1 MHKKMT
7 KTDIFYY
14 SRSKLLLYLLFNLVL
29 LTLALFFTWV
39 IFPQY
44 GIVYS
49 LALGVCVLSV
59 VATIV
64 AMIIHH
70 PLAVISSSSI
80 KIDFCASLKWKD
92 IKSAHKVQFGH
103 KELIIF
109 EVKNLSKY
117 KLNFMQKII
126 KNSKFSAFSIPLY
139 AMDFR
144 DAEAIEKIIGQ
155 YVRID

>member
-1 MHKKMT
+1 MNKKLI
-7 KTDIFYY
+7 KTDVFYY
-14 SRSKLLLYLLFNLVL
+14 SRKKLVFYLLFNLGL
-29 LTLALFFTWV
+29 LSLALFFTWV

-44 GIVYS
+44 ELIYS
-49 LALGVCVLSV
+49 FALATCALSV
-59 VATIV
+59 LAIV
-64 AMIIHH
+64 IAMIIRH

-80 KIDFCASLKWKD
+80 KIDFCAPLKWKD
-92 IKSAHKVQFGH
+92 IKRARKAVFGP

-117 KLNFMQKII
+117 KLNFMQKLI

-144 DAEAIEKIIGQ
+144 DAEAIEKIIEQ